1 MTLKQT
7 NVLTLTDKDLRRRA
21 EQAYA
26 TLSPEGTVPDEQVP
40 GQVTDVLNYES
51 KDDFPKPGD
60 PSRYYRS
67 DETGK
72 TYKYDE
78 ESAKYVEVVV
88 PTAAVTSVAG
98 RTGAVTLTKTD
109 VGLANVVNTG
119 DSATPAENG
128 TTKFTTGG
136 AYAELA
142 RKADKAVPS
151 AAGNVATLTATG
163 HLSDSGKS
171 ITTSVTENST
181 ALVTSGAVWSAIDA
195 IDVSDQ
201 LTGKLDSAGQAVD
214 FAKTTAYAVDKIVRH
229 EGKLYR
235 CKAAVTAANTATPDE
250 DTTHWTAMKLSTDFT
265 TIVKLTEPT
274 ETMASILARLNT
286 INDQGQ
292 HVQFD
297 VSAIESSPML
307 YLCTIFIDTTA
318 GVVRIADAVTGKL
331 YIGVYDASQTI
342 ANALSKAVDAYVTI
356 VVSATTADGVTVTG
370 QTVSLYEG
378 ADASTGTLR
387 ETASYEGQPVSF
399 LVPRGTE
406 YFVQITSTLAGHF
419 SPSTAHGN
427 ANANT
432 FVTLTYQDAS
442 SITDFAGIQGFI
454 RQEGM
459 TAADAKTAIL
469 GKEIEDTWTSDN
481 GTTVIT
487 NPMVVVD
494 VKNYK
499 DADGN
504 SHLGVKLRRKYATYD
519 MQFDAAESPVL
530 CDSSTETTAESGLG
544 YYGWAAA
551 FDASKTYA
559 LNSYCSY
566 DGVAYKCILAKSTAD
581 STTPDND
588 SEHFAVQATMV
599 KGSLVWLGLSAGQ
612 SLPYSGYLEIYK
624 HGLAY
629 NARDAFSYGSN
640 RYDHSAVRQY
650 INSSASELGGWW
662 TSQHAGDVAPSQLST
677 TRGYM
682 AGCTSA
688 LLDYIQPVQVQCY
701 SGQADIVTTVDKFFL
716 DSGAEM
722 NGSVNDNENTADSF
736 WVAAMDNAAA
746 NNNAS
751 TARIQ
756 YRQTAKTSACT
767 LWLRS
772 PSRSVVSHVWYV
784 GTGGSISSYNV
795 ASNSYG
801 LAPACVI
808 Y

>member
-26 TLSPEGTVPDEQVP
+26 TLSPDGTVPDEQVP

-51 KDDFPKPGD
+51 KDDFPEPGD
-60 PSRYYRS
+60 PGRYYRS
-67 DETGK
+67 DATGK

-98 RTGAVTLTKTD
+98 RTGAVTLDKSD
-109 VGLANVVNTG
+109 VGLGNVVNTG
-119 DSATPAENG
+119 DSATPVEDG

-136 AYAELA
+136 AFTELA
-142 RKADKAVPS
+142 RKADKS
-151 AAGNVATLTATG
+151 EM
-163 HLSDSGKS
+163 S
-171 ITTSVTENST
+171 ITTGTGT
-181 ALVTSGAVWSAIDA
+181 ATITLKSGTSATV
-195 IDVSDQ
+195 
-201 LTGKLDSAGQAVD
+201 LTAHQDISGKADSAGQAVD

-235 CKAAVTAANTATPDE
+235 CKAAVTAANTATPDA

-265 TIVKLTEPT
+265 TIINLTDPT

-378 ADASTGTLR
+378 ADASTGVLR

-406 YFVQITSTLAGHF
+406 YFVKISSALAGHF

-454 RQEGM
+454 RQDGM
-459 TAADAKTAIL
+459 TAADAKLAIL
-469 GKEIEDTWTSDN
+469 GKEIDDTWTSDN

-499 DADGN
+499 DANGD

-530 CDSSTETTAESGLG
+530 CDSTTETTAESGLG

-566 DGVAYKCILAKSTAD
+566 NGVAYKCILAKSTAD
-581 STTPDND
+581 ATTPDND

-629 NARDAFSYGSN
+629 NARDAFSYGFN

-650 INSSASELGGWW
+650 INSSSTELGGWW
-662 TSQHAGDVAPSQLST
+662 TSQHVGDVAPSQLAT
-677 TRGYM
+677 TRGYV

-701 SGQADIVTTVDKFFL
+701 SSQAGIVTTVDKFFL
-716 DSGAEM
+716 DSGTEM
-722 NGSVNDNENTADSF
+722 NGVVNDNENTADSF

-756 YRQTAKTSACT
+756 YRQTAKTSACS

-772 PSRSVVSHVWYV
+772 PNRGSVNYVWIVSTS
-784 GTGGSISSYNV
+784 GNISISGSSYG
-795 ASNSYG
+795 AYGSYG